1 MNKSEPEAE
10 LPEGELEDIPE
21 TECLELLG
29 RNSLGRIAFVV
40 DAQQEIFP
48 VNYGLRAG
56 AVVFRTARGTKLSFA
71 PGAHVAFEIDEYDSQ
86 IGVGWSVIV
95 HGIAYDVTD
104 AADDFSSAV
113 RGATVTPLAPGA
125 KVHLLAIKPSA
136 ISGRRFR
143 RVVSEQYL
151 G

>member
-1 MNKSEPEAE
+1 MNKSKPEAE

-40 DAQQEIFP
+40 DAEQEIFP
-48 VNYGLRAG
+48 VNYGLRVG
-56 AVVFRTARGTKLSFA
+56 AVVFRTAPGTKLSFA

-113 RGATVTPLAPGA
+113 REGNRYSVGTRREGPPVGHQAERYLRTS
-125 KVHLLAIKPSA
+125 IS
-136 ISGRRFR
+136 SGR
-143 RVVSEQYL
+143 V
-151 G
+151 